1 MAAAQRAL
9 VVVPGGDEIG
19 ELLELVRATHGQILE
34 RRLLA
39 VALNTLAAWLSEQA
53 RLLTESDAD
62 EPIPNM
68 RLLRATPRRTR
79 TMLTPREREVASRIA
94 RGLSN
99 RQIADELVIALG
111 TTERHVANILNKL
124 DMRSRAQVAAWVT
137 RQERQ
142 GAQPPPRGRR
152 PKGRG
157 NV

>member
-1 MAAAQRAL
+1 MPAAQRAL
-9 VVVPGGDEIG
+9 VVVPGGNEIG
-19 ELLELVRATHGQILE
+19 ELLELVRATRGQILE

-53 RLLTESDAD
+53 RLLTESETD
-62 EPIPNM
+62 EPISNV

-111 TTERHVANILNKL
+111 TTERHVANILSKL

-137 RQERQ
+137 RQDVQES
-142 GAQPPPRGRR
+142 QPAPRGRR
-152 PKGRG
+152 PNGRG
-157 NV
+157 SV

>member
-19 ELLELVRATHGQILE
+19 ELLELVRATRGQVLE

-39 VALNTLAAWLSEQA
+39 LTLNTLAAWLSEQA
-53 RLLTESDAD
+53 RLLTESED
-62 EPIPNM
+62 EEQSRNV
-68 RLLRATPRRTR
+68 RLLRATPRRTH

-99 RQIADELVIALG
+99 RQIADELVIAVS
-111 TTERHVANILNKL
+111 TTERHVANILSKL

-137 RQERQ
+137 RQDQ
-142 GAQPPPRGRR
+142 
-152 PKGRG
+152 
-157 NV
+157 

>member
-1 MAAAQRAL
+1 
-9 VVVPGGDEIG
+9 
-19 ELLELVRATHGQILE
+19 
-34 RRLLA
+34 
-39 VALNTLAAWLSEQA
+39 
-53 RLLTESDAD
+53 LLTESDAD

-68 RLLRATPRRTR
+68 RLLRARPRRTR

-124 DMRSRAQVAAWVT
+124 DMRSRTQVAAWVT